1 MKKTFVLIVMQF
13 ALIISLS
20 LKAQTQSYEYIP
32 IVKEGL
38 QIWTTDQKYGQ
49 YNEQYRYERLALTE
63 EDTIIDGK
71 SYKKL
76 YSFTEREFDIE
87 TATFVCGIRENENKQ
102 VFVASYHNQQEFLLY
117 DFSLTEGDSI
127 LAERNG
133 EYDLYFNVTDVDT
146 IDYNGV
152 ERRKITLQFYNYA
165 WVTWIEGIGNIE
177 GLLMDWRSYT
187 MAMDPMPNV
196 RLRCYEHN
204 EECLYSDFSFD
215 ESIYDC
221 YTLLYA
227 GLENNEF
234 ESEVSIYPNP
244 AKERLYINTSIPIK
258 ELTICNLLGQEI
270 QKYNMTE
277 KTSSIDISG
286 LKEGVYFVK
295 LSTEKGVYATKIIKE

>member
-1 MKKTFVLIVMQF
+1 MQF

-127 LAERNG
+127 LAESNG

-177 GLLMDWRSYT
+177 GLLMDWRSYI

-204 EECLYSDFSFD
+204 EECLYSDFSFN

-221 YTLLYA
+221 YTPLYT
-227 GLENNEF
+227 GLEENQIQNN
-234 ESEVSIYPNP
+234 ILLYPNP

-258 ELTICNLLGQEI
+258 QMTICNLLGQEI
-270 QKYNMTE
+270 QKYNNLET
-277 KTSSIDISG
+277 TSSIDISG
-286 LKEGVYFVK
+286 LNEGVYFVK
-295 LSTEKGVYATKIIKE
+295 IYTEKVVHTTKIIKE

>member
-102 VFVASYHNQQEFLLY
+102 VFVAYHNRPEFMLY

-127 LAERNG
+127 LADE
-133 EYDLYFNVTDVDT
+133 EYELYFNVTNVDT
-146 IDYNGV
+146 LVFNGV
-152 ERRKITLQFYNYA
+152 ERREVTLQFYNYA

-196 RLRCYEHN
+196 RLRCYEYN

-221 YTLLYA
+221 YTPLYT

-234 ESEVSIYPNP
+234 ENEVSVYPNP
-244 AKERLYINTSIPIK
+244 AKERLYINTSLPIK

-270 QKYNMTE
+270 KKYNMTE

-295 LSTEKGVYATKIIKE
+295 LSTEKGVYATKIIVE

>member
-87 TATFVCGIRENENKQ
+87 TANFVCGIRENENKQ
-102 VFVASYHNQQEFLLY
+102 VFVASYHNQAEFLLY

-127 LAERNG
+127 LAESNG
-133 EYDLYFNVTDVDT
+133 EYDLYFNVTDIDT

-196 RLRCYEHN
+196 RLRCYEYN

-221 YTLLYA
+221 YTPLYA
-227 GLENNEF
+227 GLEENETQNN
-234 ESEVSIYPNP
+234 ILLYPNP

-258 ELTICNLLGQEI
+258 QMTICNLLGQEI

-295 LSTEKGVYATKIIKE
+295 LSTEKGVYATKIIVE

>member
-20 LKAQTQSYEYIP
+20 LKAQTQSHEYIP

-127 LAERNG
+127 LAESNG

-196 RLRCYEHN
+196 RLRCYEYN
-204 EECLYSDFSFD
+204 EECLYSDFSFN

-221 YTLLYA
+221 YTPLYA
-227 GLENNEF
+227 GLEENETQNN
-234 ESEVSIYPNP
+234 ILLYPNP

-258 ELTICNLLGQEI
+258 QMTICNLLGQEI
-270 QKYNMTE
+270 QKYNNLET
-277 KTSSIDISG
+277 TSSINISG
-286 LKEGVYFVK
+286 LNEGVYFVK
-295 LSTEKGVYATKIIKE
+295 IYTEKVVLSKKIVVK

>member
-38 QIWTTDQKYGQ
+38 QIWTIDQKYGQ

-102 VFVASYHNQQEFLLY
+102 IFVASYHNQQEFLLY

-127 LAERNG
+127 LAESNG

-204 EECLYSDFSFD
+204 EECLYSDFSFN

-221 YTLLYA
+221 YTPLYT
-227 GLENNEF
+227 GLEENETQNN
-234 ESEVSIYPNP
+234 ILLYPNP

-258 ELTICNLLGQEI
+258 QMTICNFLGQEI
-270 QKYNMTE
+270 QKNNNLET
-277 KTSSIDISG
+277 TSSINISG
-286 LKEGVYFVK
+286 LNEGVYFVK
-295 LSTEKGVYATKIIKE
+295 IYTEKVVHTTKIIKE

>member
-1 MKKTFVLIVMQF
+1 MKKTLALIVMQF

-63 EDTIIDGK
+63 EDTIINGEN
-71 SYKKL
+71 YKKI

-102 VFVASYHNQQEFLLY
+102 VFVAYHNRPEFMLY

-127 LAERNG
+127 LADG
-133 EYDLYFNVTDVDT
+133 EYELYFNVTNVDT
-146 IDYNGV
+146 LVFNGV
-152 ERRKITLQFYNYA
+152 ERREITLQFYNYA

-196 RLRCYEHN
+196 RLRCYEYN
-204 EECLYSDFSFD
+204 EECLYSDFSFN
-215 ESIYDC
+215 ESIDDC
-221 YTLLYA
+221 YTPLYT
-227 GLENNEF
+227 GLEENQIQNNI
-234 ESEVSIYPNP
+234 SLYPNP
-244 AKERLYINTSIPIK
+244 TKERVYINTSIPIK
-258 ELTICNLLGQEI
+258 KITISNLLGQEI
-270 QKYNMTE
+270 KNYNTSQV
-277 KTSSIDISG
+277 KSSIDISELNKG
-286 LKEGVYFVK
+286 IYFVK
-295 LSTEKGVYATKIIKE
+295 IYTEKVVLSKKIVVK

>member
-102 VFVASYHNQQEFLLY
+102 VFVAYHNRPEFMLY

-127 LAERNG
+127 LADG
-133 EYDLYFNVTDVDT
+133 EYELYFNVTNVDT
-146 IDYNGV
+146 LVFNGV
-152 ERRKITLQFYNYA
+152 ERREITLQFYNYA

-196 RLRCYEHN
+196 RLRCYEYN
-204 EECLYSDFSFD
+204 EECLYSDFSFN
-215 ESIYDC
+215 ESIDDC
-221 YTLLYA
+221 YTPLYT
-227 GLENNEF
+227 GLEENQIQNNI
-234 ESEVSIYPNP
+234 SLYPNP

-258 ELTICNLLGQEI
+258 QMTICNLLGQEI
-270 QKYNMTE
+270 QKYNNLET
-277 KTSSIDISG
+277 TSSINISG
-286 LKEGVYFVK
+286 LNEGVYFVK
-295 LSTEKGVYATKIIKE
+295 IYTEKVVLSKKIVVK

>member
-49 YNEQYRYERLALTE
+49 YNEQYSYERLALTE

-102 VFVASYHNQQEFLLY
+102 VFVASYHNQSEFLLY

-127 LAERNG
+127 LAESNG

-196 RLRCYEHN
+196 RLRCYEYN
-204 EECLYSDFSFD
+204 EECLYSDFSFN

-221 YTLLYA
+221 YTPLYT
-227 GLENNEF
+227 GLEENETQNN
-234 ESEVSIYPNP
+234 ILLYPNP

-258 ELTICNLLGQEI
+258 QMTICNLLGQEI
-270 QKYNMTE
+270 QKYNNLET
-277 KTSSIDISG
+277 TSSINISG
-286 LKEGVYFVK
+286 LNEGVYFVK
-295 LSTEKGVYATKIIKE
+295 LSTEKGVYATKIIVE

>member
-38 QIWTTDQKYGQ
+38 QIWTIDQKYGQ

-127 LAERNG
+127 LAESNG
-133 EYDLYFNVTDVDT
+133 EYDLYFNVTDIDT

-204 EECLYSDFSFD
+204 EECLYSDFSFN

-221 YTLLYA
+221 YTPLYT
-227 GLENNEF
+227 GLEENETQNN
-234 ESEVSIYPNP
+234 ILLYPNP

-258 ELTICNLLGQEI
+258 QMTICNLLGQEI
-270 QKYNMTE
+270 QKYNNLET
-277 KTSSIDISG
+277 TSSIDIRG

-295 LSTEKGVYATKIIKE
+295 LSTEKGVYATKIIVE

>member
-127 LAERNG
+127 LAESNG

-196 RLRCYEHN
+196 RLRCYEYN
-204 EECLYSDFSFD
+204 EECLYSDFSFN

-221 YTLLYA
+221 YTPLYT
-227 GLENNEF
+227 GLEENETQNN
-234 ESEVSIYPNP
+234 ILLYPNP

-258 ELTICNLLGQEI
+258 QMTICNLLGQEI
-270 QKYNMTE
+270 QKYNNLET
-277 KTSSIDISG
+277 TSSINISG
-286 LKEGVYFVK
+286 LNEGVYFVK
-295 LSTEKGVYATKIIKE
+295 IYTEKVVHTTKIIKE

>member
-127 LAERNG
+127 LAESNG

-196 RLRCYEHN
+196 RLRCYEYN
-204 EECLYSDFSFD
+204 EECLYSDFSFN

-221 YTLLYA
+221 YTPLYT

-234 ESEVSIYPNP
+234 ESEVSVYPNP
-244 AKERLYINTSIPIK
+244 AKDYFCINSSAPIK
-258 ELTICNLLGQEI
+258 QLIICNLLGQKLKEYNTSEI
-270 QKYNMTE
+270 
-277 KTSSIDISG
+277 TSSIDIIG
-286 LKEGVYFVK
+286 LN
-295 LSTEKGVYATKIIKE
+295 KGVYVVKIYTDKAVFSQKIIVG

>member
-1 MKKTFVLIVMQF
+1 MKKTFVLIVIQF

-127 LAERNG
+127 LAESNG

-177 GLLMDWRSYT
+177 GLLMDWRSYI

-204 EECLYSDFSFD
+204 EECLYSDFSFN

-221 YTLLYA
+221 YTPLYT
-227 GLENNEF
+227 GLEENETQNN
-234 ESEVSIYPNP
+234 ILLYPNP

-258 ELTICNLLGQEI
+258 QMTICNFLGQEI
-270 QKYNMTE
+270 QKNNNLET
-277 KTSSIDISG
+277 TSSINISG
-286 LKEGVYFVK
+286 LNEGVYFVK
-295 LSTEKGVYATKIIKE
+295 IYTEKVVHTTKIIKE

>member
-1 MKKTFVLIVMQF
+1 MKKTFALIVMQF

-71 SYKKL
+71 LYKKL

-127 LAERNG
+127 LAESNG
-133 EYDLYFNVTDVDT
+133 EYDLYFNVTDIDT

-196 RLRCYEHN
+196 RLRCYEYN
-204 EECLYSDFSFD
+204 EECLYSDFSFN

-221 YTLLYA
+221 YTPLYT
-227 GLENNEF
+227 GLEENETQNN
-234 ESEVSIYPNP
+234 ILLYPNP

-258 ELTICNLLGQEI
+258 QMTICNLLGQEI
-270 QKYNMTE
+270 KKYNNLET
-277 KTSSIDISG
+277 TSSIDISG

-295 LSTEKGVYATKIIKE
+295 LSTEKAVLSKKIVVK

>member
-1 MKKTFVLIVMQF
+1 MKKTLALIVMQF

-127 LAERNG
+127 LAESNG

-196 RLRCYEHN
+196 RLRCYEYN
-204 EECLYSDFSFD
+204 EECLYSDFSFN

-221 YTLLYA
+221 YTPLYT
-227 GLENNEF
+227 GLEENETQNN
-234 ESEVSIYPNP
+234 ILLYPNP
-244 AKERLYINTSIPIK
+244 AKEMLYINTSIPIK
-258 ELTICNLLGQEI
+258 QMTICNLLGQEI
-270 QKYNMTE
+270 QKYNNLE

-295 LSTEKGVYATKIIKE
+295 IYTEKVVYATKIIVE

>member
-1 MKKTFVLIVMQF
+1 MQF

-127 LAERNG
+127 LAESNG

-196 RLRCYEHN
+196 RLRCYEYN

-227 GLENNEF
+227 GLEENETQNN
-234 ESEVSIYPNP
+234 ILLYPNP

-258 ELTICNLLGQEI
+258 QMTICNLLGQEI
-270 QKYNMTE
+270 QKYNNLET
-277 KTSSIDISG
+277 TSSINISG
-286 LKEGVYFVK
+286 LNEGVYFVK
-295 LSTEKGVYATKIIKE
+295 LSTEKGVYATKIIVE

>member
-127 LAERNG
+127 LAESNG

-196 RLRCYEHN
+196 RLRCYEYN

-221 YTLLYA
+221 YTPLYA
-227 GLENNEF
+227 GLEENETQNN
-234 ESEVSIYPNP
+234 ILLYPNP
-244 AKERLYINTSIPIK
+244 AKESLYINTSIPIK

-270 QKYNMTE
+270 KKYNMTE

-295 LSTEKGVYATKIIKE
+295 LSTEKGVYATKIIVE

>member
-76 YSFTEREFDIE
+76 YSFTEREFNIE

-127 LAERNG
+127 LADG
-133 EYDLYFNVTDVDT
+133 EYELYFNVTNVDT
-146 IDYNGV
+146 LVFNGV
-152 ERRKITLQFYNYA
+152 ERREITLQFYNYA

-196 RLRCYEHN
+196 RLRCYEYN
-204 EECLYSDFSFD
+204 EECLYSDFSFN
-215 ESIYDC
+215 ESIDDC
-221 YTLLYA
+221 YTPLYT
-227 GLENNEF
+227 GLEENQIQNNI
-234 ESEVSIYPNP
+234 SLYPNP
-244 AKERLYINTSIPIK
+244 TKERVYINTSIPIK
-258 ELTICNLLGQEI
+258 KITISNLLGQEI
-270 QKYNMTE
+270 KKYNNLET
-277 KTSSIDISG
+277 TSSINISG
-286 LKEGVYFVK
+286 LNEGVYFVK
-295 LSTEKGVYATKIIKE
+295 IYTEKVVLSKKIVVK

>member
-102 VFVASYHNQQEFLLY
+102 VFVAYHNRPEFMLY

-127 LAERNG
+127 LADG
-133 EYDLYFNVTDVDT
+133 EYELYFNVTNVDT
-146 IDYNGV
+146 LVFNGV
-152 ERRKITLQFYNYA
+152 ERREITLQFYNYA

-196 RLRCYEHN
+196 RLRCYEYN
-204 EECLYSDFSFD
+204 EECLYSDFSFN
-215 ESIYDC
+215 ESIDDC
-221 YTLLYA
+221 YTPLYT
-227 GLENNEF
+227 GLEENQIQNNI
-234 ESEVSIYPNP
+234 SLYPNP
-244 AKERLYINTSIPIK
+244 TKERVYINTSIPIK
-258 ELTICNLLGQEI
+258 KITISNLLGQEI
-270 QKYNMTE
+270 KNYNTSQV
-277 KTSSIDISG
+277 KSSIDISELNKG
-286 LKEGVYFVK
+286 IYFVK
-295 LSTEKGVYATKIIKE
+295 IYTEKVVLSKKIVVK

>member
-1 MKKTFVLIVMQF
+1 MKKTFLLIVMQF

-63 EDTIIDGK
+63 EDTIINGEN
-71 SYKKL
+71 YKKI
-76 YSFTEREFDIE
+76 YSFTERDFNIE
-87 TATFVCGIRENENKQ
+87 NATFVCGIRENENKQ
-102 VFVASYHNQQEFLLY
+102 VFVAYHNRPEFMLY

-127 LAERNG
+127 LADE
-133 EYDLYFNVTDVDT
+133 EYELYFNVTNVDT
-146 IDYNGV
+146 LVFNGV
-152 ERRKITLQFYNYA
+152 ERREITLQFYNYA

-177 GLLMDWRSYT
+177 GLLMDWRSYI

-204 EECLYSDFSFD
+204 EENLYSDFSFN

-221 YTLLYA
+221 YTPLYA

-244 AKERLYINTSIPIK
+244 AKDYFCINSSAPIK
-258 ELTICNLLGQEI
+258 QLIICNLLGQKLKEYNTSEI
-270 QKYNMTE
+270 
-277 KTSSIDISG
+277 TSSIDIIG
-286 LKEGVYFVK
+286 LN
-295 LSTEKGVYATKIIKE
+295 KGVYVVKIYTDKAVFSQKIIVE

>member
-127 LAERNG
+127 LAESNG

-177 GLLMDWRSYT
+177 GLLMDWRSYI

-221 YTLLYA
+221 YTPLYT

-234 ESEVSIYPNP
+234 ENELSVYPNP
-244 AKERLYINTSIPIK
+244 AKERLYINTSLPIK

-295 LSTEKGVYATKIIKE
+295 LYTDKAVFSQKIIVE

>member
-102 VFVASYHNQQEFLLY
+102 VFVASYHNQAEFLLY

-127 LAERNG
+127 LAESNG

-204 EECLYSDFSFD
+204 EECLYSDFSFN

-221 YTLLYA
+221 
-227 GLENNEF
+227 
-234 ESEVSIYPNP
+234 
-244 AKERLYINTSIPIK
+244 
-258 ELTICNLLGQEI
+258 
-270 QKYNMTE
+270 
-277 KTSSIDISG
+277 
-286 LKEGVYFVK
+286 
-295 LSTEKGVYATKIIKE
+295 

>member
-38 QIWTTDQKYGQ
+38 QIWTIDQKYGQ

-127 LAERNG
+127 LAESNG
-133 EYDLYFNVTDVDT
+133 EYDLYFNVTDIDT

-204 EECLYSDFSFD
+204 EECLYSDFSFN

-221 YTLLYA
+221 YTPLYT
-227 GLENNEF
+227 GLEENETQNN
-234 ESEVSIYPNP
+234 ILLYPNP
-244 AKERLYINTSIPIK
+244 AKKRLYINTSIPIK
-258 ELTICNLLGQEI
+258 QMTICNLLGQEI

-295 LSTEKGVYATKIIKE
+295 LSTEKGVYATKIIVE

>member
-1 MKKTFVLIVMQF
+1 MKKTLALIVMQF

-38 QIWTTDQKYGQ
+38 QIWTKDQKYGQ

-127 LAERNG
+127 LAESNG

-177 GLLMDWRSYT
+177 GLLMDWRSYI

-196 RLRCYEHN
+196 RLRCYEYN
-204 EECLYSDFSFD
+204 EECLYSDFSFN

-221 YTLLYA
+221 YTPLYT
-227 GLENNEF
+227 GLEENETQNN
-234 ESEVSIYPNP
+234 ILLYPNP

-258 ELTICNLLGQEI
+258 QMTICNLLGQEI
-270 QKYNMTE
+270 KKYNNLET
-277 KTSSIDISG
+277 TSSINISG
-286 LKEGVYFVK
+286 LNEGVYFVK
-295 LSTEKGVYATKIIKE
+295 IYTEKVVLSKKIVVK

>member
-127 LAERNG
+127 LAESNG

-187 MAMDPMPNV
+187 MAMDPMPDV
-196 RLRCYEHN
+196 RLRCYEYN
-204 EECLYSDFSFD
+204 EECLYSDFSFN

-221 YTLLYA
+221 YTPLYT
-227 GLENNEF
+227 GLEENETQNN
-234 ESEVSIYPNP
+234 ILLYPNP
-244 AKERLYINTSIPIK
+244 AKEMLYINTSIPIK
-258 ELTICNLLGQEI
+258 QMTICNLLGQEI
-270 QKYNMTE
+270 QKYNNLET
-277 KTSSIDISG
+277 TSSIDISG
-286 LKEGVYFVK
+286 LNEGVYFVK
-295 LSTEKGVYATKIIKE
+295 IYTEKVVLSKKIVVK

>member
-127 LAERNG
+127 LAESNG

-165 WVTWIEGIGNIE
+165 WITWIEGIGNIE

-196 RLRCYEHN
+196 RLRCYEYN
-204 EECLYSDFSFD
+204 EECLYSDFSFN

-221 YTLLYA
+221 YTPLHT
-227 GLENNEF
+227 GLEENETQNN
-234 ESEVSIYPNP
+234 ILLYPNP

-258 ELTICNLLGQEI
+258 QMTICNLLGQEI
-270 QKYNMTE
+270 QKYNNLET
-277 KTSSIDISG
+277 TSSINISG
-286 LKEGVYFVK
+286 LNKGVYFVK
-295 LSTEKGVYATKIIKE
+295 IYTEKAVHTTKIIKE

>member
-127 LAERNG
+127 LAESNG

-196 RLRCYEHN
+196 RLRCYEYN

-227 GLENNEF
+227 GLEENETQNN
-234 ESEVSIYPNP
+234 ILLYPNP

-258 ELTICNLLGQEI
+258 QMTICNLLGQEI
-270 QKYNMTE
+270 QKYNNLET
-277 KTSSIDISG
+277 TSSINISG
-286 LKEGVYFVK
+286 LNEGVYFVK
-295 LSTEKGVYATKIIKE
+295 LSTEKGVYATKIIVE

>member
-127 LAERNG
+127 LAESNG

-187 MAMDPMPNV
+187 MVMDPMPNV
-196 RLRCYEHN
+196 RLRCYEYN
-204 EECLYSDFSFD
+204 EECLYSDFSFN

-221 YTLLYA
+221 YTPLYT
-227 GLENNEF
+227 GLEENETQNN
-234 ESEVSIYPNP
+234 ILLYPNP

-258 ELTICNLLGQEI
+258 QMSICNLLGQEI
-270 QKYNMTE
+270 QKYNNLET
-277 KTSSIDISG
+277 TSSINISG
-286 LKEGVYFVK
+286 LNEGVYFVK
-295 LSTEKGVYATKIIKE
+295 IYTEKAVLSKKIVVK

>member
-1 MKKTFVLIVMQF
+1 MQF

-102 VFVASYHNQQEFLLY
+102 VFVAYHNRPEFMLY

-127 LAERNG
+127 LADE
-133 EYDLYFNVTDVDT
+133 EYELYFNVTNVDT
-146 IDYNGV
+146 LVFNGV
-152 ERRKITLQFYNYA
+152 ERREVTLQFYNYA

-196 RLRCYEHN
+196 RLRCYEYN

-221 YTLLYA
+221 YTPLYT

-234 ESEVSIYPNP
+234 ENEVSVYPNP
-244 AKERLYINTSIPIK
+244 AKERLYINTSLPIK

-270 QKYNMTE
+270 KKYNMTE

-295 LSTEKGVYATKIIKE
+295 LSTEKGVYATKIIVE

>member
-127 LAERNG
+127 LAESNG

-196 RLRCYEHN
+196 RLRCYEYN
-204 EECLYSDFSFD
+204 EECLYSDFSFN

-221 YTLLYA
+221 YTPLYTGLAENETQNNILL
-227 GLENNEF
+227 
-234 ESEVSIYPNP
+234 YPNP

-258 ELTICNLLGQEI
+258 QMTICNLLGQEI
-270 QKYNMTE
+270 QKYNNLET
-277 KTSSIDISG
+277 TSSIDISG
-286 LKEGVYFVK
+286 LNEGVYFVK
-295 LSTEKGVYATKIIKE
+295 IYTEKAVLSKKIVVK

>member
-127 LAERNG
+127 LVESNG

-187 MAMDPMPNV
+187 MVMDPMPNV
-196 RLRCYEHN
+196 RLRCYEYN
-204 EECLYSDFSFD
+204 EECLYSDFSFN

-221 YTLLYA
+221 YTPLYA

-234 ESEVSIYPNP
+234 ENELSIYPNP
-244 AKERLYINTSIPIK
+244 AKDYFCINSSAPIK
-258 ELTICNLLGQEI
+258 QLIICNLLGQEI

-277 KTSSIDISG
+277 KTSSIDIRG

-295 LSTEKGVYATKIIKE
+295 LYTDKAVFSQKIIVE

>member
-1 MKKTFVLIVMQF
+1 MKKTFVLIVIQF

-127 LAERNG
+127 LAESNG

-196 RLRCYEHN
+196 RLRCYEYN
-204 EECLYSDFSFD
+204 EECLYSDFSFN

-221 YTLLYA
+221 YTPLYT
-227 GLENNEF
+227 GLEENETQNN
-234 ESEVSIYPNP
+234 ILLYPNP

-258 ELTICNLLGQEI
+258 QMTICNLLGQEI
-270 QKYNMTE
+270 QKYNNLET
-277 KTSSIDISG
+277 TSSINISG
-286 LKEGVYFVK
+286 LNEGVYFVK
-295 LSTEKGVYATKIIKE
+295 IYTEKAVLSKKIVVK

>member
-1 MKKTFVLIVMQF
+1 MEELKMLTLLSEKNQLQTILKCNEKTQQF
-13 ALIISLS
+13 
-20 LKAQTQSYEYIP
+20 
-32 IVKEGL
+32 G
-38 QIWTTDQKYGQ
+38 
-49 YNEQYRYERLALTE
+49 LALTE

-127 LAERNG
+127 LAESNG

-196 RLRCYEHN
+196 RLRCYEYN
-204 EECLYSDFSFD
+204 EECLYSDFSFN

-221 YTLLYA
+221 YTPLYT
-227 GLENNEF
+227 GLEENETQNN
-234 ESEVSIYPNP
+234 ILLYPNP

-258 ELTICNLLGQEI
+258 QMTICNLLGQEI
-270 QKYNMTE
+270 QKYNNLET
-277 KTSSIDISG
+277 TSSIDISE
-286 LKEGVYFVK
+286 LNKGVYFVK
-295 LSTEKGVYATKIIKE
+295 IYTEKVVLSKKIVVK

>member
-63 EDTIIDGK
+63 EDTIIYGK

-127 LAERNG
+127 LAESNG

-146 IDYNGV
+146 IDCNGV

-196 RLRCYEHN
+196 RLRCYEYN

-221 YTLLYA
+221 YTPLYT

-234 ESEVSIYPNP
+234 ENEVSVYPNP
-244 AKERLYINTSIPIK
+244 AKERLYINTSLPIK

-270 QKYNMTE
+270 QKYNNLET
-277 KTSSIDISG
+277 TSSIDISG

-295 LSTEKGVYATKIIKE
+295 LSTEKGVYATKIIVE